1 MYGPNHQQ
9 GHNSRLNGIASGRG
23 MPQMMYNTYGQPQG
37 AHQHHTH
44 PQHHQGIQQDHANHN
59 VATGSINHSGYPA
72 GLGPNVSPFTPSN
85 HQNGATAVPR
95 GAQAQQQLNEHWS
108 EQLKAFKAAEQAHQT
123 MAEQHQQH
131 YYARTKAS
139 ENKGIGPPP
148 NTNPS
153 DSVDGEL
160 EDRGR
165 PVNFD
170 KALDRQ
176 DWLMLDMSGQGLK
189 NVSAPLFDQYQ
200 FLTEVYLSSNHLTS
214 LPPAIG
220 QLRSLRLLDVSHNQ
234 LTHLPPELGMCT
246 PLRQL
251 LLFNNLIRDIPCEL
265 GALHFLELLG
275 IQGNPLDSDIK
286 AKIMEEGT
294 KEFINYLKE
303 NAPGTSARNPF
314 SCWRNHRSR

>member
-1 MYGPNHQQ
+1 M
-9 GHNSRLNGIASGRG
+9 
-23 MPQMMYNTYGQPQG
+23 
-37 AHQHHTH
+37 
-44 PQHHQGIQQDHANHN
+44 
-59 VATGSINHSGYPA
+59 
-72 GLGPNVSPFTPSN
+72 
-85 HQNGATAVPR
+85 
-95 GAQAQQQLNEHWS
+95 
-108 EQLKAFKAAEQAHQT
+108 
-123 MAEQHQQH
+123 
-131 YYARTKAS
+131 
-139 ENKGIGPPP
+139 KGIGGPIS
-148 NTNPS
+148 NTNS
-153 DSVDGEL
+153 NDAVDGEL

-189 NVSAPLFDQYQ
+189 NVSPPLFNEYQ

-220 QLRSLRLLDVSHNQ
+220 QLRSLRLLDVSNNQ

-251 LLFNNLIRDIPCEL
+251 LLFNNMIREIPYEL

-275 IQGNPLDSDIK
+275 IQGNPLDSETK

-294 KEFINYLKE
+294 KEFITYLKE
-303 NAPGTSARNPF
+303 NAPGTPIAFWLYLCPVA
-314 SCWRNHRSR
+314 HIMY

>member
-9 GHNSRLNGIASGRG
+9 GHNSRLNGVAGGRG
-23 MPQMMYNTYGQPQG
+23 MPQMMYNAYVQPQG

-44 PQHHQGIQQDHANHN
+44 PQHHQNLQQDHTGHN
-59 VATGSINHSGYPA
+59 PTPGSMNHSGFSA
-72 GLGPNVSPFTPSN
+72 TLGPNVSPFTPSN
-85 HQNGATAVPR
+85 HQNGTTAVSR
-95 GAQAQQQLNEHWS
+95 NVQSQQLYNEHWN

-139 ENKGIGPPP
+139 ENKGIGPLA
-148 NTNPS
+148 NTDANDP
-153 DSVDGEL
+153 VDGEL

-170 KALDRQ
+170 KTLDRQ

-189 NVSAPLFDQYQ
+189 NVSPPLFNEYQ
-200 FLTEVYLSSNHLTS
+200 FLTEVYLSSNQLTS

-220 QLRSLRLLDVSHNQ
+220 KLRSLRLLDVSHNQ

-251 LLFNNLIRDIPCEL
+251 LLFNNNIQTIPFEL

-275 IQGNPLDSDIK
+275 IQGNPLDSDMK
-286 AKIMEEGT
+286 SRIMDGGT

-303 NAPGTSARNPF
+303 NAPSTPPF
-314 SCWRNHRSR
+314 C

>member
-1 MYGPNHQQ
+1 
-9 GHNSRLNGIASGRG
+9 
-23 MPQMMYNTYGQPQG
+23 MPQMMYNAYVQQPQG

-44 PQHHQGIQQDHANHN
+44 PQHHQNLQQDHASHN
-59 VATGSINHSGYPA
+59 ATPGSISHSGFPA
-72 GLGPNVSPFTPSN
+72 SLGPNVSPFTPSN
-85 HQNGATAVPR
+85 HQNGTTTGSR
-95 GAQAQQQLNEHWS
+95 GVQGQQQYSEHWN

-139 ENKGIGPPP
+139 ENKGIGPLAST
-148 NTNPS
+148 NTS
-153 DSVDGEL
+153 DPVDGEL

-189 NVSAPLFDQYQ
+189 NVSPPLFNEYQ
-200 FLTEVYLSSNHLTS
+200 FLTEVYLSSNQLTS

-234 LTHLPPELGMCT
+234 LSHLPPELGMCT

-251 LLFNNLIRDIPCEL
+251 LLFNNMIRNIPYEL

-275 IQGNPLDSDIK
+275 IQGNPLDNETKTRMI
-286 AKIMEEGT
+286 EGGT

-303 NAPGTSARNPF
+303 NAPGTCHFTVRTVDVD
-314 SCWRNHRSR
+314 